1 MHRNQPDFFLFI
13 SLKILFHTDIMKI
26 RKQHSATR
34 QAAAF
39 TLIEIVITL
48 TIIAILASGSIYLLK
63 GQIDSAKDT
72 RVGSDLQAIGIALQS
87 YESRALR
94 KPTTEQGL
102 KALVEKPTIEP
113 IPENHRT
120 FMKEVPKDP
129 WGQEYKYRIPAQKSK
144 DDYDVWS
151 VGADGQ
157 DGTEDDIGNWKPGVV
172 AK

>member
-1 MHRNQPDFFLFI
+1 
-13 SLKILFHTDIMKI
+13 MKI
-26 RKQHSATR
+26 RTPHSKFR
-34 QAAAF
+34 PGF

-72 RVGSDLQAIGIALQS
+72 RVDSDLQAIGLALQS

-94 KPTTEQGL
+94 MPTTEQGL

-113 IPENHRT
+113 IPENYRA
-120 FMKEVPKDP
+120 FMEEMPKDP
-129 WGQEYKYRIPAQKSK
+129 WGQEYKYRFPAQKSK
-144 DDYDVWS
+144 KPYDVWS

-157 DGTEDDIGNWKPGVV
+157 DGTEDDMGNWKKTA

>member
-1 MHRNQPDFFLFI
+1 MNMRNHK
-13 SLKILFHTDIMKI
+13 SKIVNHK
-26 RKQHSATR
+26 SP
-34 QAAAF
+34 AF

-72 RVGSDLQAIGIALQS
+72 RVDSDLQAIGLALQS

-94 KPTTEQGL
+94 KPTTEQGI

-113 IPENHRT
+113 IPENYRA
-120 FMKEVPKDP
+120 FMKDMPKDP

-151 VGADGQ
+151 MGPDGK
-157 DGTEDDIGNWKPGVV
+157 DGTDDDLGNWKRGAP

>member
-1 MHRNQPDFFLFI
+1 MNMRNH
-13 SLKILFHTDIMKI
+13 SSKIANT
-26 RKQHSATR
+26 
-34 QAAAF
+34 AAAF

-72 RVGSDLQAIGIALQS
+72 RVDSDLQAIGLGLQS

-113 IPENHRT
+113 VPENYRS
-120 FMKEVPKDP
+120 FMKEMPKDP
-129 WGQEYKYRIPAQKSK
+129 WGQEYKYRIPPQKSK
-144 DDYDVWS
+144 DDYDLWS
-151 VGADGQ
+151 VGPDGQ
-157 DGTEDDIGNWKPGVV
+157 DGTDDDIGNWKKVS
-172 AK
+172 K

>member
-13 SLKILFHTDIMKI
+13 SLKIPFNTDTMKI

-72 RVGSDLQAIGIALQS
+72 RVDSDLQAIALALQS

-94 KPTTEQGL
+94 MPTTEQGL

-113 IPENHRT
+113 VPENYRA
-120 FMKEVPKDP
+120 FMEEMPKDP
-129 WGQEYKYRIPAQKSK
+129 WGAEYKYRFPAQKSK
-144 DDYDVWS
+144 KPYDVYTAGPNG
-151 VGADGQ
+151 VEGD
-157 DGTEDDIGNWKPGVV
+157 EDDIGNWKKT
-172 AK
+172 ATK

>member
-1 MHRNQPDFFLFI
+1 
-13 SLKILFHTDIMKI
+13 MKI
-26 RKQHSATR
+26 RHSKSSTR
-34 QAAAF
+34 SSAF

-72 RVGSDLQAIGIALQS
+72 RVDSDLQAIGLALQS

-94 KPTTEQGL
+94 MPTTEQGL

-113 IPENHRT
+113 IPENYRA
-120 FMKEVPKDP
+120 FMEEMPKDP
-129 WGQEYKYRIPAQKSK
+129 WGQEYKYRFPAQKSK
-144 DDYDVWS
+144 KPYDVWS
-151 VGADGQ
+151 VGADAQ
-157 DGTEDDIGNWKPGVV
+157 DGTEDDMGNWKKTA

>member
-1 MHRNQPDFFLFI
+1 MKHRTPQA
-13 SLKILFHTDIMKI
+13 
-26 RKQHSATR
+26 RTR
-34 QAAAF
+34 RTAAF

-113 IPENHRT
+113 IPENHRP

-157 DGTEDDIGNWKPGVV
+157 DGTEDDIGNWKQGAV

>member
-1 MHRNQPDFFLFI
+1 
-13 SLKILFHTDIMKI
+13 MKI
-26 RKQHSATR
+26 RKTHSCNR
-34 QAAAF
+34 HAF

-72 RVGSDLQAIGIALQS
+72 RVDSDLQAIGLALQS

-94 KPTTEQGL
+94 MPTTEQGL

-113 IPENHRT
+113 IPENYRA
-120 FMKEVPKDP
+120 FMEEMPKDP
-129 WGQEYKYRIPAQKSK
+129 WGQPYHYRFPAQKSK
-144 DDYDVWS
+144 KPYDVWS
-151 VGADGQ
+151 VGP
-157 DGTEDDIGNWKPGVV
+157 DGTDGNEDDIGNWKKSA

>member
-1 MHRNQPDFFLFI
+1 
-13 SLKILFHTDIMKI
+13 MKI
-26 RKQHSATR
+26 RNPHSQTR
-34 QAAAF
+34 HASAF

-72 RVGSDLQAIGIALQS
+72 RVDSDLQAIGLALQS

-113 IPENHRT
+113 IPENYRP
-120 FMKEVPKDP
+120 FMKDMPKDP
-129 WGQEYKYRIPAQKSK
+129 WGQEYKYRIPPTKSK
-144 DDYDVWS
+144 DDYDLWS
-151 VGADGQ
+151 LGPDGQ
-157 DGTEDDIGNWKPGVV
+157 DNTDDDIGNWKKVS
-172 AK
+172 K

>member
-1 MHRNQPDFFLFI
+1 
-13 SLKILFHTDIMKI
+13 MKI
-26 RKQHSATR
+26 RHPHSPAR
-34 QAAAF
+34 HAAAF

-72 RVGSDLQAIGIALQS
+72 RVGSDLQAIGLALQS

-102 KALVEKPTIEP
+102 AALVEKPTIEP
-113 IPENHRT
+113 IPENYRS
-120 FMKEVPKDP
+120 FMKELPKDP
-129 WGQEYKYRIPAQKSK
+129 WGVPYKYRIPAQKSK
-144 DDYDVWS
+144 DDYDIWS
-151 VGADGQ
+151 VGPDGADGT
-157 DGTEDDIGNWKPGVV
+157 DDDIGNWKPV

>member
-1 MHRNQPDFFLFI
+1 
-13 SLKILFHTDIMKI
+13 MKI
-26 RKQHSATR
+26 RILQSDR
-34 QAAAF
+34 RYAAAF

-72 RVGSDLQAIGIALQS
+72 RVTSDLNAIGLALQS

-102 KALVEKPTIEP
+102 RALVEKPTIEP
-113 IPENHRT
+113 IPDNHKA
-120 FMKEVPKDP
+120 FMKELPKDP
-129 WGQEYKYRIPAQKSK
+129 WGQEYKYRIPPQKSK
-144 DDYDVWS
+144 DDYDLWS
-151 VGADGQ
+151 VGPDGQ
-157 DGTEDDIGNWKPGVV
+157 DGTEDDIGNWKPG

>member
-1 MHRNQPDFFLFI
+1 
-13 SLKILFHTDIMKI
+13 MKI
-26 RKQHSATR
+26 RTSSSPAHPS
-34 QAAAF
+34 AF

-72 RVGSDLQAIGIALQS
+72 RVGSDLQAIGLALQS

-113 IPENHRT
+113 IPEN
-120 FMKEVPKDP
+120 
-129 WGQEYKYRIPAQKSK
+129 
-144 DDYDVWS
+144 
-151 VGADGQ
+151 
-157 DGTEDDIGNWKPGVV
+157 
-172 AK
+172 

>member
-1 MHRNQPDFFLFI
+1 MN
-13 SLKILFHTDIMKI
+13 I
-26 RKQHSATR
+26 RTPQSPKQAD
-34 QAAAF
+34 AF

-72 RVGSDLQAIGIALQS
+72 RVDSDLQAIGLALQS

-94 KPTTEQGL
+94 MPTTEQGL

-113 IPENHRT
+113 IPENYRA
-120 FMKEVPKDP
+120 FMEDMPKDP
-129 WGQEYKYRIPAQKSK
+129 WGQEYKYRFPAQKSK
-144 DDYDVWS
+144 KPYDVWS
-151 VGADGQ
+151 MGADGQ
-157 DGTEDDIGNWKPGVV
+157 DGTEDDMGNWKKTA